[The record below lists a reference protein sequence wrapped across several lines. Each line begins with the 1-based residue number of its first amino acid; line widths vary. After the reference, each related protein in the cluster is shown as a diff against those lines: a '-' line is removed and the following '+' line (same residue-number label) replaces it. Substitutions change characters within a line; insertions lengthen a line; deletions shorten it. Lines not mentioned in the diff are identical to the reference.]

1 MADNE
6 FKVSQGLEDRL
17 LEYAAAADA
26 VGEHQMSD
34 SISRGLVPALPL
46 LDSPGAF
53 VSDMREAAAC
63 VGAVRSIVER
73 RGR

>member
-6 FKVSQGLEDRL
+6 FKVCTGLEDRL
-17 LEYAAAADA
+17 LEYAAAAEA
-26 VGEHQMSD
+26 VGERQMSG
-34 SISRGLVPALPL
+34 GLVPALPL

>member
-6 FKVSQGLEDRL
+6 FKVSMGLEDRL
-17 LEYAAAADA
+17 LEYAAAAEA
-26 VGEHQMSD
+26 VGEHQMSG
-34 SISRGLVPALPL
+34 GLPALPL

-63 VGAVRSIVER
+63 VGAVRSILER

>member
-6 FKVSQGLEDRL
+6 FKVSPGLEARL
-17 LEYAAAADA
+17 LEYAAVAEA

-34 SISRGLVPALPL
+34 GVLALPL

-63 VGAVRSIVER
+63 VGAVRSIVEG